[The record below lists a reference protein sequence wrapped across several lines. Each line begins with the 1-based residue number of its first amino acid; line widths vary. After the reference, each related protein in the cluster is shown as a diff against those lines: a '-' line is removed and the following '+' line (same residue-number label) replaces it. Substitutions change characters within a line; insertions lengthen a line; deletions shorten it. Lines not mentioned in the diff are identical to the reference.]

1 MDSGKGVPATGFKAE
16 VKGQHKVVN
25 SSLSLYVLW
34 GLNQGNSFASA
45 KDPCPLLHLTSHLRL
60 F

>member
-1 MDSGKGVPATGFKAE
+1 MDCGKDVPATVLKAE

-34 GLNQGNSFASA
+34 GLNQGNSFAA
-45 KDPCPLLHLTSHLRL
+45 VKGPYPLLHLTGHLCFL
-60 F
+60 